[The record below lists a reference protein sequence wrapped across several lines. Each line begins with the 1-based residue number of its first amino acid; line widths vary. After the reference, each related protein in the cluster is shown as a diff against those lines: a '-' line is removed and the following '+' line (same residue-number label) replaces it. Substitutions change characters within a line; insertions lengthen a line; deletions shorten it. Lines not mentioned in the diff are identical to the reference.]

1 MFLLYHIKGEIPDE
15 RHLHLH
21 TSMEIYLIQSGN
33 CSMDIGSTTIHCS
46 AGDFIM
52 IFPNVVHSF
61 YLTEGES
68 CSFYHIHFFTDI
80 FTTIIPSEKT
90 SANIIHAL
98 LFASPIFYRQA
109 SDKETEELVSSIIRL
124 YQSGNYAATDI
135 NVRLLSLL
143 LHILHCCKEKP
154 PAAALPRCQEKYV
167 SSALNYIENNY
178 MNKILLEDIAREVHI
193 SSRYL
198 CRLFTQYMHISLGKY
213 INIYRINKAI
223 ELMENA
229 SLTLTEISGKIALK
243 DSQHFSKLFFHII
256 GMTPSSYRKMFL
268 QKHE

>member
-1 MFLLYHIKGEIPDE
+1 
-15 RHLHLH
+15 
-21 TSMEIYLIQSGN
+21 
-33 CSMDIGSTTIHCS
+33 
-46 AGDFIM
+46 
-52 IFPNVVHSF
+52 
-61 YLTEGES
+61 
-68 CSFYHIHFFTDI
+68 
-80 FTTIIPSEKT
+80 
-90 SANIIHAL
+90 
-98 LFASPIFYRQA
+98 
-109 SDKETEELVSSIIRL
+109 
-124 YQSGNYAATDI
+124 
-135 NVRLLSLL
+135 
-143 LHILHCCKEKP
+143 
-154 PAAALPRCQEKYV
+154 
-167 SSALNYIENNY
+167 